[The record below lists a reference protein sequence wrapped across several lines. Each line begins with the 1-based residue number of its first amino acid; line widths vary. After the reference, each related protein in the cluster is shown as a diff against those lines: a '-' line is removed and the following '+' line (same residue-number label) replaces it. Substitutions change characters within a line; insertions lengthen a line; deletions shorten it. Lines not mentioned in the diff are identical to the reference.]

1 MPKVGRLSRLDH
13 KSLCSMFLVSL
24 FVWAGVVAT
33 AQVDENR
40 SLLAIKCPQ
49 CPKNRRFPSNDHSE
63 HLPRCSSSLRNTKM
77 SCRKGAASVFE
88 AFPETQCTTYSCDG
102 AVRPTS
108 SQALLCGGVAYLWS
122 RCLIRSKKGVAPLQE
137 LLYTG
142 LHRVLFSFP

>member
-108 SQALLCGGVAYLWS
+108 SHLRYRPAGPGQQIFRPADGDSCLLQS
-122 RCLIRSKKGVAPLQE
+122 RAKVVILAKHHCKR
-137 LLYTG
+137 
-142 LHRVLFSFP
+142 

>member
-88 AFPETQCTTYSCDG
+88 AFPETQCIHVQFVMGPSSRLLASA
-102 AVRPTS
+102 AVRFRWCLKSYYGTDDC
-108 SQALLCGGVAYLWS
+108 LLFRKITIPIS
-122 RCLIRSKKGVAPLQE
+122 
-137 LLYTG
+137 
-142 LHRVLFSFP
+142 